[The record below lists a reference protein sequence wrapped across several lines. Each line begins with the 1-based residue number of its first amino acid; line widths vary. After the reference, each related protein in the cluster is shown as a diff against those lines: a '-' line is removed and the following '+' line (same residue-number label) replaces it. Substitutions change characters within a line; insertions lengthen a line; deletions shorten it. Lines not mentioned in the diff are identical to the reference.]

1 MLRLRC
7 LFSYLFT
14 TIAVFCLLSWIH
26 GDCLGRVPAQG
37 LISQPQ
43 ARLTAEANSWEP
55 IAPALPH
62 QNSPMLVSQASTGR
76 PRERL
81 RDRLRERLEERRKKE
96 AAADSSFAPGLQPLP
111 GTAGPG
117 DLGAHQGWEPRPLVE
132 RFRRILGDL
141 GLSVGAADSPPL
153 TPGWDYRSSP
163 EPFPTSP
170 DRPLQ
175 PNFPAVPAPQPIQS
189 APPGTW
195 LKSQDAAAGSVT
207 VPQDASHAEKVPS
220 LPQASPSAATVPS
233 LPLLVPPDFS
243 VVPEPSA
250 KDGRS
255 VTQAPTD
262 SRAETGD
269 SGTPGNGNSAEPPSE
284 DIPGGTAA
292 NSAGTNTFGQLLGG
306 VSRLFGG
313 NASTSKTARPAE
325 FSGSTQSAAGK
336 NPSQDSPTSGAA
348 SRSSDLPGPSAGS
361 TVKPSLEEIRKKVL
375 RRSSSAN

>member
-43 ARLTAEANSWEP
+43 ARLTADANSWEP

-62 QNSPMLVSQASTGR
+62 QDSPMLVSQASTGR

-81 RDRLRERLEERRKKE
+81 RDRLRERLDERRKTE

-117 DLGAHQGWEPRPLVE
+117 DLGTRQGGEPRPLVE

-141 GLSVGAADSPPL
+141 GLSVGGEMPPA
-153 TPGWDYRSSP
+153 TPRWDYPNSW
-163 EPFPTSP
+163 EPHPTLP
-170 DRPLQ
+170 GRVVQ
-175 PNFPAVPAPQPIQS
+175 PSFPAVPAPQPIQS

-195 LKSQDAAAGSVT
+195 LKSQGAAGGSVS

-220 LPQASPSAATVPS
+220 LPQASPSEATVPS
-233 LPLLVPPDFS
+233 LPLLVPPGFS

-262 SRAETGD
+262 SWDETSD
-269 SGTPGNGNSAEPPSE
+269 SGARGDGNPAQPPSE
-284 DIPGGTAA
+284 DTPNGTAA
-292 NSAGTNTFGQLLGG
+292 NSAGTNAFGHLLGG

-313 NASTSKTARPAE
+313 NASTSKTAPPAE
-325 FSGSTQSAAGK
+325 SSGSTQSAAGK

-348 SRSSDLPGPSAGS
+348 SRPSDSPGPSAGS